1 MKININNIKAIYLKE
16 IKSYFNS
23 PVAYIVMIV
32 FMIISGFLFT
42 MSFFQAGVASLRDFF
57 GSFFIQLVLFVIFI
71 PAITMRTFSEE
82 KKQGTLE
89 LLLTKPVSDTELILG
104 KFLSAFTLIFIT
116 LFQTVIYFII
126 IKFMGPIDFWPFMTS
141 LLGFLLMSAFF
152 VGIGVFISSLTENQ
166 IVAFIVSVLICL
178 FFFLMGKILII
189 FPPSIVSFFEY
200 LTTEYHLTNI
210 SRGVIDSRV
219 LIYYLSMIFFALFL
233 TKVSLESRKW

>member
-200 LTTEYHLTNI
+200 LTTEYHLVNI

-219 LIYYLSMIFFALFL
+219 LIYYLSMILFTLFL